1 MRGGAASRIIG
12 AMRLSSLS
20 APWLA
25 LALLTSLPGCA
36 PKAQAQTA
44 SPRQRGAM
52 EAVREKTPPR
62 TEARPGVPG
71 PKELA
76 RDMVD
81 AHNQARAAAK
91 PTPKPAL
98 PQLTWSDAAARKAAD
113 YAKKC
118 RFEHNPDRGDF
129 GENLAAATPNTWT
142 TAQVVKSWADEAA
155 DYDHAKNTC
164 KKGKMCG
171 HYTQVVWRKT
181 ASVGCATVLCN
192 KNSPF
197 GPDFPHWQLWVC
209 NYAPPGNWV
218 GQRPY

>member
-1 MRGGAASRIIG
+1 MRGEALSRIIG
-12 AMRLSSLS
+12 AMRLY

-36 PKAQAQTA
+36 PKPQQRQARTA
-44 SPRQRGAM
+44 SPQQRGAM
-52 EAVREKTPPR
+52 EAVREKAPARTSVPPKDF
-62 TEARPGVPG
+62 G
-71 PKELA
+71 K
-76 RDMVD
+76 DMVD
-81 AHNQARAAAK
+81 AHNQARAGAK
-91 PTPKPAL
+91 PTPRPAL
-98 PQLTWSDAAARKAAD
+98 PPLTWSDAAARKAAE

-129 GENLAAATPNTWT
+129 GENLAAATPDTWT

-155 DYDHAKNTC
+155 DYDLAKNTC
-164 KKGKMCG
+164 KKGKVCG

-181 ASVGCATVLCN
+181 ASVGCATVMCN